1 MASNDGANDDWND
14 CGVAE
19 FEVSEKRDQDS
30 LAYKVDNPTDATVV
44 AVLHHTPTISSP
56 HIVEANDELSKEG
69 EEDGQHDGC
78 VVEKVEPLVVWSLL
92 KASVE
97 AVLYV
102 IQAECVPSLMNSILF
117 LSLNSPR
124 IPLQKYFQ
132 TECFCNDVIT
142 EVTLNIS
149 SLATKKMSVTSFPP
163 RPAPKMYMYRQSF
176 PPAFQRSAPI

>member
-1 MASNDGANDDWND
+1 MAGNDGAYDDWNH

-19 FEVSEKRDQDS
+19 FEVSEKGDQDS
-30 LAYKVDNPTDATVV
+30 LAYQVDNPTDATVV

-56 HIVEANDELSKEG
+56 HIVEANDELAEEG
-69 EEDGQHDGC
+69 QEDGQHDGR

-92 KASVE
+92 EAGVE

-102 IQAECVPSLMNSILF
+102 VQAERIPSLMNSILF
-117 LSLNSPR
+117 LGLNSPR

-149 SLATKKMSVTSFPP
+149 SLVTRKSRVRGF
-163 RPAPKMYMYRQSF
+163 F
-176 PPAFQRSAPI
+176 H